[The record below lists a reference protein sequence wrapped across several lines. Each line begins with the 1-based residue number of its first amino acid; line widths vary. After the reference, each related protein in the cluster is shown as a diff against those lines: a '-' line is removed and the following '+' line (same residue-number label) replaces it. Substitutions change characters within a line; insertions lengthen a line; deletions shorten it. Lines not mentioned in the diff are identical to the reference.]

1 MNRIALLILIAAV
14 LITAI
19 SWGAAKFK
27 QPTPETAA
35 NKLMEIDQPLPN
47 LEIINAVWVETRI
60 VVQTEFVGTE
70 AQAPA
75 SAPEWHDLAAAS
87 AEQVYRVIEGR
98 YPIELQLF
106 QSGEFRAVAVA
117 GL

>member
-75 SAPEWHDLAAAS
+75 SAPEWHDLAAAC
-87 AEQVYRVIEGR
+87 AEQVYAPKADIQPTAAVSERR
-98 YPIELQLF
+98 
-106 QSGEFRAVAVA
+106 FRAVAVA
-117 GL
+117 GQ